1 VVDPKLPTIEGSEPS
16 TKDSR
21 KPNKQINHRTGVLT
35 VRFLLSILALVAVG
49 AVAACGGD
57 DNSASNTPTRAS
69 TASTTPAAT
78 GTPTAAATGAET
90 IDVALQ
96 EWSINPSV
104 LTIGAGAVSFT
115 VKNTGPQFKHEF
127 VVLKTDL
134 APAALPKKADGTV
147 DEEGPGVTSPG
158 EIADIPIGQQQSTTI
173 DLTPGKYLFIC
184 NLVDQDT
191 NGTELHFT
199 NGMFRAFTVQ

>member
-1 VVDPKLPTIEGSEPS
+1 M
-16 TKDSR
+16 
-21 KPNKQINHRTGVLT
+21 
-35 VRFLLSILALVAVG
+35 ALVAM
-49 AVAACGGD
+49 AAFAACSSD
-57 DNSASNTPTRAS
+57 DNSASITPKAS
-69 TASTTPAAT
+69 TSATTPAAT
-78 GTPTAAATGAET
+78 TTITGAPTTAATGAQT
-90 IDVALQ
+90 VDVALQ

-104 LTIGAGAVSFT
+104 LTVDAGAVKFN

-147 DEEGPGVTSPG
+147 DEEGAGVTSPG

-173 DLTPGKYLFIC
+173 DLTPGKYLFVC
-184 NLVDQDT
+184 NLVDHDT

>member
-1 VVDPKLPTIEGSEPS
+1 MKILIAAISL
-16 TKDSR
+16 
-21 KPNKQINHRTGVLT
+21 VLM
-35 VRFLLSILALVAVG
+35 G
-49 AVAACGGD
+49 AFIACGDD
-57 DNSASNTPTRAS
+57 DNSASNTPRAS
-69 TASTTPAAT
+69 TAATTPAT
-78 GTPTAAATGAET
+78 TTTADTV
-90 IDVALQ
+90 DVALQ

-104 LTIGAGAVSFT
+104 LTIGAGATTFT

-134 APAALPKKADGTV
+134 APAALPKQADGTV
-147 DEEGPGVTSPG
+147 DEEGAGVTSPG
-158 EIADIPIGQQQSTTI
+158 EIADIPIGEQQTTTI